1 MLRDAVSHVTRVRPT
16 RIVRRLCVAALA
28 FAVFWGSSTRDAVA
42 QGSAALDRAALE
54 ALYDATDG
62 PNWTNSTNWK
72 TDAPLDQWHGVRMH
86 EGRVWGVDLHENA
99 LAGAI
104 PSDLGSLTNIRW
116 LHLSS
121 NALTGTIPT
130 ELGDLRN
137 LSSLTLW
144 GNELTG
150 PIPTELGNLRN
161 LQILYLAINELT
173 GPIPTELGNL
183 TNLEH
188 LHLQGNELTGPI
200 PTELGNLRN
209 LKSLWLQRNDLTG
222 STAWLANLTNL
233 ETLNLS
239 ANWGVTGTLPRSLQ
253 AENLE
258 ELDIW
263 FTQTCAPAAWREWLQ
278 NIEFDGRLCGAGN
291 VTIDVAVVYTPAA
304 REAAGG
310 TAAIGALIDLW
321 IAETNGAYDASGVQ
335 HRVALAAREEVNYV
349 ESGDDQVDLR
359 RLSDPADGHM
369 DEVHRLRD
377 RAGADLVHL
386 IMGEPYG
393 GGRGEQ
399 PGAFSY
405 CSANYPTSSCFAHE
419 LGHNMALYHD
429 RYQESEHSKEE
440 GVKRLFAHPAYGYV
454 NQRAFEAGAPV
465 SSRWQTIMAYFTQ
478 CDDAAL
484 RCNKLFRFSNPRQQ
498 YDGDP
503 LGVPQQPG
511 KSGVDGPAD
520 AVAVLN
526 ATGPAV
532 ALWRDP
538 PGANSPPEPVG
549 TLSPLQVGLG
559 AAAVT
564 VDVSGAFRDPDG
576 DALAYG
582 ATSSAAQVATV
593 SVSGSRV
600 MVRPHAEGTATIRV
614 TATDPGGLSATQ
626 SFRASVGRAG
636 SGRGFTDDPLR
647 RGVTPVRA
655 VHFTELRSRIDA
667 LREAAGLGRFRW
679 TDPAL
684 RAGVT
689 PIRLV
694 HLTELRTALAAAYRA
709 AGRSVPRWT
718 DPAPARGTTPI
729 RAVHLTEL
737 RSAVVALE

>member
-1 MLRDAVSHVTRVRPT
+1 MLRDAVSHVTRVQPT
-16 RIVRRLCVAALA
+16 RIRWRLCVVALA
-28 FAVFWGSSTRDAVA
+28 FAVFWGASTRDAVA
-42 QGSAALDRAALE
+42 QGSAASDRAALE

-62 PNWTNSTNWK
+62 PNWTDSTNWK

-86 EGRVWGVDLHENA
+86 EGRVWGVNLHENA
-99 LAGAI
+99 LAGSI

-121 NALTGTIPT
+121 NALTG
-130 ELGDLRN
+130 
-137 LSSLTLW
+137 
-144 GNELTG
+144 
-150 PIPTELGNLRN
+150 PIPGELGNL
-161 LQILYLAINELT
+161 E
-173 GPIPTELGNL
+173 
-183 TNLEH
+183 NLE
-188 LHLQGNELTGPI
+188 LLSLSGNE
-200 PTELGNLRN
+200 
-209 LKSLWLQRNDLTG
+209 LTG

-233 ETLNLS
+233 ETLDLS
-239 ANWGVTGTLPRSLQ
+239 SNWGIEGTLPTSLR
-253 AENLE
+253 ADTLE
-258 ELDIW
+258 ELDIF
-263 FTQTCAPAAWREWLQ
+263 FTQTCAPAAWRDWLK

-304 REAAGG
+304 REEAGG
-310 TAAIGALIDLW
+310 TAAIGAVIDLMV
-321 IAETNGAYDASGVQ
+321 AETNQVYAESGVG
-335 HRVALAAREEVNYV
+335 HRVALVERSEVSYTEV
-349 ESGDDQVDLR
+349 GDFDDLY
-359 RLSDPADGHM
+359 RLQDPSDGYM
-369 DEVHRLRD
+369 DEVHALRD
-377 RAGADLVHL
+377 RTGADLVHL
-386 IMGEPYG
+386 IFKWQDHPFG
-393 GGRGEQ
+393 GVAFR
-399 PGAFSY
+399 PGAFGLT
-405 CSANYPTSSCFAHE
+405 CQHCGGGTFAHE
-419 LGHNMALYHD
+419 TGHNMVLRHD
-429 RYQESEHSKEE
+429 RYAERDGMQKLRSD
-440 GVKRLFAHPAYGYV
+440 PAYGYV
-454 NQRAFEAGAPV
+454 NQRAFKAGARE
-465 SSRWQTIMAYFTQ
+465 SSRWRTIMSSNTQ
-478 CDDAAL
+478 CDDDGFD
-484 RCNKLFRFSNPRQQ
+484 CNRLLLFSNPRQQ

-503 LGVPQQPG
+503 LGVSQQLG
-511 KSGVDGPAD
+511 ESGVDGPVD

-538 PGANSPPEPVG
+538 PGPNSPPEPVG

-600 MVRPHAEGTATIRV
+600 TVRPRAEGTATIHV

-626 SFRASVGRAG
+626 SFTASVGSAG
-636 SGRGFTDDPLR
+636 SGGGFTDDRLR
-647 RGVTPVRA
+647 PGVTPVRA

-737 RSAVVALE
+737 RRAVVALE